1 MAESCEQAQIGCQS
15 TQITTTGYSIQIKA
29 HTIRVTQIE
38 KAESEGCG
46 ISAVREFRQTLA
58 AALSRNQCP
67 GAKASLGWMVRP
79 WLLKSS
85 NTSFHDCSDSRNPSA
100 KTTNSFL
107 PQP

>member
-1 MAESCEQAQIGCQS
+1 MGESGEQAQIGREGYS
-15 TQITTTGYSIQIKA
+15 NRHYRYSIQIKVHA
-29 HTIRVTQIE
+29 IRVAQIE
-38 KAESEGCG
+38 KAESEDCG
-46 ISAVREFRQTLA
+46 ISAIREFRQTLA

-67 GAKASLGWMVRP
+67 VAKASLGWMVRP